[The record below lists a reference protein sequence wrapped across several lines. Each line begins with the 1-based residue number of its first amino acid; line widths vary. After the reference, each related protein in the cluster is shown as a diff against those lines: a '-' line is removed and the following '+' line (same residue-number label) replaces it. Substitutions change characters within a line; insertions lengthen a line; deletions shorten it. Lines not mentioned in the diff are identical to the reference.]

1 MGGSELLGKEEIA
14 EVINVIE
21 RGVLFR
27 YGFDEKRK
35 NIFKVAEFEEN
46 FARYIGINH
55 ALGVASGSAALRVA
69 LASIGIE
76 PGDEVIT
83 QSFTFVAT
91 IEAIMEAGATPV
103 ITEIDRSFNMDPN
116 DLEAKITGKTKA
128 IIPVH
133 MLGVPARMDEICGI
147 AKRNNIKI
155 LEDSC
160 QACGSS
166 YKGKKTGTIGDIGCF
181 SFDFVKTITTG
192 EGGMVITDDEELYLR
207 STYFH
212 DHGHEHNPDVPRGK
226 DGKSISG
233 FNYRM
238 SEIQGAIGVVQLS
251 RLDHVISKQRKNKTR
266 IKEAIKDIDGLEF
279 RDLPDKDGDGGDT
292 LIFLFPKS
300 RMAKEAEDILTKE
313 GIETKILPS
322 ALGWHYIGNWEHI
335 INRLNRQKGENIY
348 SLDLWPQ
355 SENILNRAIAI
366 GISVN
371 MTDDYLD
378 KIIAGIRKAAKLTLG
393 V

>member
-14 EVINVIE
+14 EVIDVIE

-35 NIFKVAEFEEN
+35 NIFKVAEFEES
-46 FARYIGINH
+46 FTRYIGIDH
-55 ALGVASGSAALRVA
+55 ALGVASGTAALRVA
-69 LASIGIE
+69 LASLGIE

-91 IEAIMEAGATPV
+91 VEAIMEAGATPV
-103 ITEIDRSFNMDPN
+103 IVEIDRSLNMDPS
-116 DLEAKITGKTKA
+116 DFEAKITRNTKA

-133 MLGVPARMDEICGI
+133 MLGVPARMDEICDI
-147 AKRNNIKI
+147 AKKNSIKI

-166 YKGKKTGTIGDIGCF
+166 YKGKKTGTIGDMGCF

-192 EGGMVITDDEELYLR
+192 EGGMVITDDKELYLR

-212 DHGHEHNPDVPRGK
+212 DHGHEHNPNLPRGK
-226 DGKSISG
+226 DDKSIVG

-251 RLDHVISKQRKNKTR
+251 RLDHVISNQRKNKTR

-292 LIFLFPKS
+292 LVFFLPKS
-300 RMAKEAEDILTKE
+300 QMAKKTEDILTKE

-322 ALGWHYIGNWEHI
+322 ALGWHYTGSWKHI
-335 INRLNRQKGENIY
+335 ISRLNRQKGENIY
-348 SLDLWPQ
+348 SRDSWPQ
-355 SENILNRAIAI
+355 SENMLNRAIAI

-371 MTDDYLD
+371 MTDDDLD
-378 KIIAGIRKAAKLTLG
+378 KIIAGIRKAVNLSLSL
-393 V
+393 